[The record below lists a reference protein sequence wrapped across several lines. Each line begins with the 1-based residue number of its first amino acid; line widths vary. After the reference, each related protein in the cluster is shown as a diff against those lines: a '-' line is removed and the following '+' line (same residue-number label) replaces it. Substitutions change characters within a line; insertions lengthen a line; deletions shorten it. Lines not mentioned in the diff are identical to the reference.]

1 MSCGAELE
9 ANQLLT
15 ALLQG
20 EDFELPNI
28 DMSGTD
34 WDLPG
39 GINNPVLGEIP
50 RLTNDDLTTKTVDGT
65 GTFDYLMKSVSVH
78 LQAEFKAN
86 RITGA
91 EYVKAYIE
99 LASAA
104 MGNAT
109 QFLVQR
115 DAAFYQA
122 ALVQMQILNQRAAL
136 AIAKAQFINMKYE
149 ALTAKSVYGVNKL
162 RLSNESIA
170 YCTAQYNLNNML
182 PQQLLLLK
190 EQTKNAAA
198 QVGVTNEQIKLVME
212 QMQQTRA
219 QTLDYRSDGN
229 EVVGLIGKQKNLYTQ
244 QISSY
249 QRDAEV
255 KAAKLFTDAWITQKT
270 IDEGLSPPS
279 NFTNSSLDS
288 VLATVKANN
297 GLG

>member
-20 EDFELPNI
+20 ENFELPEV

-162 RLSNESIA
+162 RLSNESVA